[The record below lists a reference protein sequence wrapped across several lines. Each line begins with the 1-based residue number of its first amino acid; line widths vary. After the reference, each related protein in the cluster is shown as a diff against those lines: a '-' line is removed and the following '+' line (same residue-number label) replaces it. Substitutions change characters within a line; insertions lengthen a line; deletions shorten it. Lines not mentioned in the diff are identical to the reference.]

1 MSWLNDLAQ
10 VAAQYTAESNLVAR
24 RALYEETEGEQPS
37 EVLWRTIAEW
47 HPKRVLEVGGGPG
60 ELSVRMQAELGAR
73 VAFVDISP
81 RMVELARGRGID
93 AQVGDV
99 QELPFEDGSFD
110 TVVAAWM
117 LYHVPDLDKGLA
129 ELARVLVDGGA
140 LIAVTNSV
148 EHLSELR
155 ELMQYERPLLPFS
168 RENGEESLRRHFRDV
183 QRYDTELKVI
193 VRQRE
198 TLVGYAESITAR
210 TLAIPE
216 DVSLPFVTYSRPTIF
231 FATT

>member
-1 MSWLNDLAQ
+1 VSWLNDPVQ
-10 VAAQYTAESNLVAR
+10 VAAQYSEESNLVAR
-24 RALYEETEGEQPS
+24 RALYEETEGEAPTD
-37 EVLWRTIAEW
+37 VLWRTISEW
-47 HPKRVLEVGGGPG
+47 VPRRVLEVGGGPG
-60 ELSVRMQAELGAR
+60 ELSARMRDDLGAE
-73 VAFVDISP
+73 VSFVDISP
-81 RMVELARGRGID
+81 RMVELARRRGID

-99 QELPFEDGSFD
+99 QELPFGDASFD

-117 LYHVPDLDKGLA
+117 LYHVPDLDRGLA

-168 RENGEESLRRHFRDV
+168 RENGEEHLRRHFREV
-183 QRYDTELKVI
+183 QRYDSELKVI
-193 VRQRE
+193 VRDRR
-198 TLVGYAESITAR
+198 TLVAYADSITAR

-216 DVSLPFVTYSRPTIF
+216 DVTLPFVTYSRPTIF